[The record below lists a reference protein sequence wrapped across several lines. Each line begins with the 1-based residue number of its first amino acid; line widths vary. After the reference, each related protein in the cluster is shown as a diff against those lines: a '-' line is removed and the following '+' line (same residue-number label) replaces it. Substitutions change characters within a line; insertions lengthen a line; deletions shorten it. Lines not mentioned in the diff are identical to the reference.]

1 MIEFAPEP
9 PRRGPRPRT
18 SARAIS
24 LVGLRLF
31 SEKGYQDTTVDD
43 IAAAA
48 RVSRTTFFRYFDSKS
63 DLLWNEVDAE
73 AESLRAHLS
82 ASPDDVPIMAA
93 VRYAVVA
100 VNNYQPDY
108 ILELRSRM
116 NLVASAPELTASA
129 ASHYQG
135 WVQAISDF
143 VAHRTGMPSTA
154 FFPLVV
160 GRATLAACAAAFEH
174 WAADPDAELIAYLDA
189 ALAALG
195 AGFADPLP
203 SLLPKQVRN

>member
-1 MIEFAPEP
+1 MVFESAPVP

-18 SARAIS
+18 NARAIA

-31 SEKGYQDTTVDD
+31 AEKGFQDTTIDE

-82 ASPDDVPIMAA
+82 SMPDDVPIMTA
-93 VRYAVVA
+93 VRNAVVA

-116 NLVASAPELTASA
+116 NLVGSAPELTASA
-129 ASHYQG
+129 SSHYRG

-143 VAHRTGMPSTA
+143 VAYRTGLPSTA
-154 FFPLVV
+154 FFPLIV
-160 GRATLAACAAAFEH
+160 GRATLAVCTAAYEH
-174 WAADPDAELIAYLDA
+174 WAADPDADLIAYLDA

-195 AGFADPLP
+195 AGFADPVRGLQP
-203 SLLPKQVRN
+203 S